1 MAQAP
6 RFAITRLTL
15 TDFRNHASLRME
27 PRQPLICL
35 YGLNGA
41 GKTNLLEAISLLV
54 PGRGLRAQ
62 PFNVLARLG
71 GNGPWAVAAE
81 VDLPSGP
88 VKLGTSFDQNL
99 GENARKVSIDG
110 QLQKSSGALA
120 AHLKM
125 LWLTPALD
133 RLFMGSGSERRR
145 FFDRM
150 VASFI
155 EAHSGHVST
164 FEKLMR
170 ERNALL
176 QDHSPD
182 RAWLSTLETQMA
194 EQAIAIAVARNE
206 AANVLARHFAS
217 GAATGPFPWGV
228 LQLHGEIEDMVAH
241 KPAVQAEDEYA
252 KILADSRGLDR
263 SQQRTMR
270 GPHRADISV
279 LHGPKSTPAELCST
293 GEQKAL
299 LIGLV
304 LAQAQA
310 AKEVLGASPILLL
323 DEVAAHLDEARRRG
337 LFAALTALGCQAWMT
352 GTDENLFAEAGASAC
367 RYEVKDGTVHV
378 RY

>member
-1 MAQAP
+1 
-6 RFAITRLTL
+6 
-15 TDFRNHASLRME
+15 ME

-81 VDLPSGP
+81 VDLPSGQ

-145 FFDRM
+145 FFDRL
-150 VASFI
+150 VASFN
-155 EAHSGHVST
+155 EAHSGHVSI

-252 KILADSRGLDR
+252 KILHDSRGQDR
-263 SQQRTMR
+263 AQGRTLK
-270 GPHRADISV
+270 GPHRTDFTV
-279 LHGPKSTPAELCST
+279 QHGPKSTPADLCST

-304 LAQAQA
+304 LAQARA
-310 AKEVLGASPILLL
+310 AKEVLGAPPVLLL
-323 DEVAAHLDEARRRG
+323 DEVAAHLDGERRRG
-337 LFAALTALGCQAWMT
+337 LFSALDELETQAWMT
-352 GTDENLFAEAGASAC
+352 GTDENLFEAAGDHAS
-367 RYEVKDGTVHV
+367 RFEVNDGNV
-378 RY
+378 RLK